1 MAFADDSVIES
12 LDPEP
17 GSVEEFY
24 LLVGT
29 LINVS
34 KPNGKAS
41 FHFRKKPPP
50 CSAVFIHGQVVEVV
64 HHK

>member
-29 LINVS
+29 LISNINVS

-41 FHFRKKPPP
+41 FYFQKEASTLFCRFYPWAS
-50 CSAVFIHGQVVEVV
+50 C
-64 HHK
+64 